1 MRPTFSIVTL
11 GCPRNFVD
19 SQYLVAKYLRRGWEY
34 TSDPY
39 SADYVIINTCGFI
52 RPAVEE
58 SVNAILEFEEALR
71 SGRIKGLWVV
81 GCLVERY
88 GEELRKEFPGLR
100 FQGCV
105 DPRRLGEVPPV
116 VFAEGG
122 YAYVKICEGCLSRC
136 SFCTIPQIRGR
147 LRSRPMEEIIEEV
160 KYITSQLGKSEVV
173 LVGQDTTAYGWD
185 LYRGPRLKELVK
197 GILTHTEVR
206 WLRLMYAY
214 PGRVDEELLDLIAR
228 DPRLLKYL
236 DVPIQHV
243 SERILGKMARGYGKG
258 EVETL
263 FRSAEERGIG
273 IRTTVIVGFPGE
285 GRKEFGELRRFLEG
299 QRSLIRLG
307 VFRYYPEEGTPAH
320 RMRGRPKESTVISRY
335 RRIRRISREVL
346 RRVAEE
352 MAGKEVDVIVDGYLP
367 SAGYYLARTQW
378 DAPEVDNVVFLHSE
392 EELFSG
398 DIVKARLELK
408 NEELIGEV
416 AVQDTGQ
423 DRV

>member
-1 MRPTFSIVTL
+1 MRPTFSVVTL
-11 GCPRNFVD
+11 GCPRNYVD
-19 SQYLVAKYLRRGWEY
+19 SQYLVARYLRKGWEY

-58 SVNAILEFEEALR
+58 SVNTILEFEDALR

-81 GCLVERY
+81 GCLVERC
-88 GEELRKEFPGLR
+88 GGELRREFPDLR
-100 FQGCV
+100 FEGCV
-105 DPRRLGEVPPV
+105 DPRRLGEVPPL

-136 SFCTIPQIRGR
+136 SFCTIPRIRGR

-160 KYITSQLGKSEVV
+160 RYITSQLGKSEVV

-185 LYRGPRLKELVK
+185 LYRRPMLKELIK
-197 GILTHTEVR
+197 QILAHTEVR

-214 PGRVDEELLDLIAR
+214 PGRIDEELLDLLAVEE
-228 DPRLLKYL
+228 RLLSYL

-243 SERILGKMARGYGKG
+243 NERILKKMARGYGRA
-258 EVETL
+258 EVEDL
-263 FRSAEERGIG
+263 FRMAEERGIG
-273 IRTTVIVGFPGE
+273 IRTTIIVGFPGE
-285 GRKEFGELRRFLEG
+285 GRSEFAELRRFLEG
-299 QRSLIRLG
+299 QRALIRLG
-307 VFRYYPEEGTPAH
+307 VFKYSPEEGTPAY
-320 RMRGRPKESTVISRY
+320 RMRGRPKESTVLSRY
-335 RRIRRISREVL
+335 RRMRNLSRQVL

-352 MAGKEVDVIVDGYLP
+352 MAGREVDLIVDGYLP
-367 SAGYYLARTQW
+367 SAGYYLARTRW
-378 DAPEVDNVVFLHSE
+378 DAPEVDNVVFLRSGR
-392 EELFSG
+392 ELLSG
-398 DIVKARLELK
+398 DIIKAHLDIINGELV
-408 NEELIGEV
+408 GEV